1 MIDAD
6 DPIEVTLDIPRE
18 DLPPNSM
25 ASKNKPQNAPSEPVK
40 GPSTKFQAPP
50 GPKYQVRKKSLWK
63 RIKEAFVGDDM
74 KSIPEYLLFD
84 VAIPSVKS
92 LFRESGYAIVDRTF
106 GPGARRAVSS
116 REDSGYLVP
125 YDRASTRRDGSPVRP
140 GINFDD
146 FWFQYEADAREQ
158 LDQIRD
164 LFNNAYDGVT
174 VAQVKELFRQVPKS
188 IDNKW
193 GWVTARNSDIVRRD
207 GGWII
212 YMPPAKY
219 LE

>member
-1 MIDAD
+1 MIDTD
-6 DPIEVTLDIPRE
+6 DPVELALDIPRE
-18 DLPPNSM
+18 DLPPNSA
-25 ASKNKPQNAPSEPVK
+25 ASKKQAPEGPSEPVK
-40 GPSTKFQAPP
+40 GPSKPP
-50 GPKYQVRKKSLWK
+50 QPASGPKYQVRKKSLWK
-63 RIKEAFVGDDM
+63 RIKEAFIGDDM

-106 GPGARRAVSS
+106 GPGARRAASN

-125 YDRASTRRDGSPVRP
+125 YDRPTTRRDGSPVRP

-146 FWFQYEADAREQ
+146 FWFQYENDAREQ
-158 LDQIRD
+158 LNQIRD
-164 LFNNAYDGVT
+164 LFNNSYDGVT
-174 VAQVKELFRQVPKS
+174 VAQVKELFRMTPKS

-193 GWVTARNSDIVRRD
+193 GWVTARNADIVRRD

-219 LE
+219 LD